1 MLDRL
6 IADGEGLHEELGR
19 EYYVTG
25 AGLKSDPEFQ
35 EIYDRYPFILSDEAL
50 ALAQP
55 SGSAPLLEW
64 IVDTRVG
71 RAVAPL
77 EERQLVWEQQAE
89 VEVGDKRLLYLRAP
103 IELANSPDRD
113 YRRALDIAR
122 AKVGSA
128 GLNDI
133 RRERFELEHSMVEAL
148 GMGQYVDARSRL
160 SGIDLD
166 ELGLSCTMFLDRT
179 ADMYEECL
187 EQLARRRLGLELG
200 RLQRADAG
208 WLFRADRFDSAFPS
222 ERLVETAAR
231 QMGEMGLDHTV
242 GGRVRFDTD
251 EREGKQPRAFCVPVQ
266 VPEEVYLVLRPRGG
280 HSDYRTFWHEL
291 GHAMHFA
298 SVEPGLP
305 FEARW
310 LGDASVT
317 EGFAMLWDHL
327 TVNRLWLM
335 RYTDLTDK
343 DASELVFELAVAEL
357 FMARRYAAKLNYE
370 LELHRS
376 DFTLMASRYAGLL
389 GAATLFRYPKDDFL
403 LDVDPAFYAARYLR
417 AWQFEAA
424 VATTLI
430 EACDED
436 WYRNPKAGAMVQDLM
451 RRGQQDPADKLAVEV
466 TREPLTFAYV
476 TERLEKQLAS

>member
-1 MLDRL
+1 VTLDRL
-6 IADGEGLHEELGR
+6 IADGEGMHEELGR

-25 AGLKSDPEFQ
+25 SGLKSDPEFQ
-35 EIYDRYPFILSDEAL
+35 DIYDRHPFIASDEAL
-50 ALAQP
+50 ALAQA
-55 SGSAPLLEW
+55 SGSLPLLEW
-64 IVDTRVG
+64 IVDVRVG
-71 RAVAPL
+71 RAVAPA

-89 VEVGDKRLLYLRAP
+89 VEVNGDKVSYLRAP
-103 IELANSPDRD
+103 IELSNSPDRD
-113 YRRALDIAR
+113 YRRALDISR
-122 AKVGSA
+122 AKTGAA
-128 GLNDI
+128 GLNEI
-133 RRERFELEHSMVEAL
+133 RMQRFQLEHSMVEEL
-148 GMGQYVDARSRL
+148 SMGQYVDALSRL

-166 ELGLSCTMFLDRT
+166 ELGVSCTLFLDRT
-179 ADMYEECL
+179 ADMYEDCL
-187 EQLARRRLGLELG
+187 EQMAKRRLGLELG

-208 WLFRADRFDSAFPS
+208 WLFRADRFDHAFPS

-231 QMGEMGLDHTV
+231 QMAEMGLDHTV
-242 GGRVRFDTD
+242 SGRVRFDTE

-266 VPEEVYLVLRPRGG
+266 VPQEVYLVLRPRGG

-298 SVEPGLP
+298 SVETGLP

-327 TVNRLWLM
+327 TVNDHWLS
-335 RYTDLTDK
+335 RYTDLSDK
-343 DASELVFELAVAEL
+343 EAGELAFELAVAEL

-376 DFTLMASRYAGLL
+376 DFTSMASRYAGLL

-424 VATTLI
+424 VATTLT
-430 EACDED
+430 EECDED
-436 WYRNPKAGAMVQDLM
+436 WYRNPKAGAVVQDLM
-451 RRGQQDPADKLAVEV
+451 QRGQRDPADKLAVEV

-476 TERLEKQLAS
+476 TERLEKQLA

>member
-1 MLDRL
+1 M
-6 IADGEGLHEELGR
+6 HEELGR

-25 AGLKSDPEFQ
+25 AGLKSEPEFR
-35 EIYDRYPFILSDEAL
+35 EIYDRHPFIPSDEAL
-50 ALAQP
+50 VLAQT
-55 SGSAPLLEW
+55 SGSLPLLEW
-64 IVDTRVG
+64 VVDTRVG
-71 RAVAPL
+71 RAVAPF
-77 EERQLVWEQQAE
+77 EERQLVWEQEA
-89 VEVGDKRLLYLRAP
+89 VVDVGETKIPYLKAP
-103 IELANSPDRD
+103 IELANAPDRE
-113 YRRALDIAR
+113 YRRTLDIAR
-122 AKVGSA
+122 SREGAA
-128 GLNDI
+128 GLNEI
-133 RRERFELEHSMVEAL
+133 RRERFELEHAMVEEL
-148 GMGQYVDARSRL
+148 EMGQYVEARSQL

-166 ELGLSCTMFLDRT
+166 QLGKACSTFLDRT

-187 EQLARRRLGLELG
+187 AQLAKRRLGLNLG
-200 RLQRADAG
+200 QLQRADAG
-208 WLFRADRFDSAFPS
+208 WLFRADRYDHAFPR

-231 QMGEMGLDHTV
+231 QMAEMGLDHTV
-242 GGRVRFDTD
+242 SGRVRFDTE

-266 VPEEVYLVLRPRGG
+266 VPDEVYLVLRPRGG

-327 TVNRLWLM
+327 TVNRRWLNC
-335 RYTDLTDK
+335 YADLSTQE
-343 DASELVFELAVAEL
+343 ASELSIELAVAEL

-376 DFTLMASRYAGLL
+376 DFTSMASRYAGLL

-417 AWQFEAA
+417 AWQLEAA
-424 VATTLI
+424 VAFTLVQ
-430 EACDED
+430 ECDED
-436 WYRNPKAGAMVQDLM
+436 WFRNPRAGVLIQDLM
-451 RRGQQDPADKLAVEV
+451 SRGQRDPADRLAVEV
-466 TREPLTFAYV
+466 TREPLTFGYV
-476 TERLEKQLAS
+476 TRRLESQLA

>member
-6 IADGEGLHEELGR
+6 IADGEGMHEELGR

-35 EIYDRYPFILSDEAL
+35 DIYDRHPFIASDEAL
-50 ALAQP
+50 ALAQG
-55 SGSAPLLEW
+55 SGSLPLLEW

-89 VEVGDKRLLYLRAP
+89 VEVNETKISYLRAP
-103 IELANSPDRD
+103 IELANSPDRE
-113 YRRALDIAR
+113 YRRALDMAR
-122 AKVGSA
+122 AKTGAS
-128 GLNDI
+128 GLN
-133 RRERFELEHSMVEAL
+133 VEEL
-148 GMGQYVDARSRL
+148 GMGQYVEALSRL

-166 ELGLSCTMFLDRT
+166 ELGVSCAMFLDRT
-179 ADMYEECL
+179 GDMYEASL
-187 EQLARRRLGLELG
+187 EQLAKRRLGLELG

-208 WLFRADRFDSAFPS
+208 WLFRADRFDHAFPS

-231 QMGEMGLDHTV
+231 QMGEMGLDHMV
-242 GGRVRFDTD
+242 GGRVRFDTE

-327 TVNRLWLM
+327 TVNPRWLG
-335 RYTDLTDK
+335 RYTDLSDK
-343 DASELVFELAVAEL
+343 EASELAFELAVAEL

-376 DFTLMASRYAGLL
+376 DFTSVASRYAGLL

-424 VATTLI
+424 VATTLTDQ
-430 EACDED
+430 CDED
-436 WYRNPKAGAMVQDLM
+436 WYRNPKAGAVVQDLM
-451 RRGQQDPADKLAVEV
+451 QRGQRDPADQLAVEV

-476 TERLEKQLAS
+476 TERLERQLA